1 MVGEVG
7 LLSDGEE
14 LIETVR
20 RPPPLL
26 VGLAQ
31 PQLSI
36 ADDPLVEPVVVN
48 VDVGR
53 AASPDGHTNL
63 VEQIGSEV
71 CCIHGSG
78 LPSPENPRSCIF
90 PHVSVAPPPIF
101 ETTPMRHVERSRT
114 PDRTRT
120 CNRRGRNPMLY
131 PVELQGRCRG

>member
-20 RPPPLL
+20 RPPPLP

-53 AASPDGHTNL
+53 AASDGYTNL
-63 VEQIGSEV
+63 VE
-71 CCIHGSG
+71 
-78 LPSPENPRSCIF
+78 
-90 PHVSVAPPPIF
+90 
-101 ETTPMRHVERSRT
+101 
-114 PDRTRT
+114 
-120 CNRRGRNPMLY
+120 
-131 PVELQGRCRG
+131 